1 MTPSTEVDTILQNI
15 EPSKFTTYHQLFMR
29 ALILEAISGHNL
41 TFDRLSHQLYILNKE
56 IYEDLCQTAIGYFEL
71 YAPQKYKSFG
81 N

>member
-15 EPSKFTTYHQLFMR
+15 EPSKFTTYHQFMR

-41 TFDRLSHQLYILNKE
+41 TVDRLNHHLYIMNKE
-56 IYEDLCQTAIGYFEL
+56 IYEGLCQTAIGYFEMH
-71 YAPQKYKSFG
+71 APQKYKSIG

>member
-41 TFDRLSHQLYILNKE
+41 TFDRLNHHGSGQW
-56 IYEDLCQTAIGYFEL
+56 FF
-71 YAPQKYKSFG
+71 P
-81 N
+81 